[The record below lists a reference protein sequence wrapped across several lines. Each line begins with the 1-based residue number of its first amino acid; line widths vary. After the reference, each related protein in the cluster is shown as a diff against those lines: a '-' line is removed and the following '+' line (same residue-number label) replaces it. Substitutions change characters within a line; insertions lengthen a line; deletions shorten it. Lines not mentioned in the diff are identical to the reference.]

1 MLLGLDHPLKL
12 EYLKGKGTFKISGPN
27 SKRIIGLGQPLGLD
41 YLKENTVELQTS
53 GDSQKQTLHGL
64 SYLLGLNS

>member
-1 MLLGLDHPLKL
+1 M
-12 EYLKGKGTFKISGPN
+12 
-27 SKRIIGLGQPLGLD
+27 IGLGQPLGLD
-41 YLKENTVELQTS
+41 YLKENTVELQTF